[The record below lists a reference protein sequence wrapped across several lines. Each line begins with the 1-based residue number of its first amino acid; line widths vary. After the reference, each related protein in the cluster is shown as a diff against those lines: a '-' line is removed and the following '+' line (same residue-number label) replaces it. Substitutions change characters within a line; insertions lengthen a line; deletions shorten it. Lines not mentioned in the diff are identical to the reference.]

1 MMSTS
6 VQTLL
11 HFEDRNS
18 MASSI
23 EGRVPFLDHKL
34 AEFLFSLPPEFKIRG
49 NLGKYIHRKA
59 MKGIV
64 PQAVLNRQD
73 KTGYLGPGEQF
84 WMKKEMRNYTEGILY
99 GKEIENRDFYNVKL
113 IRKKYQNMLRGKT
126 GDEQQLWNIIALETW
141 FNSHYKI

>member
-1 MMSTS
+1 
-6 VQTLL
+6 
-11 HFEDRNS
+11 

-23 EGRVPFLDHKL
+23 EGRVPFLDHSL

-59 MKGIV
+59 MEGIV

-73 KTGYLGPGEQF
+73 KTGYLGPGEKF

-99 GKEIENRDFYNVKL
+99 GKDFENRDFYNVKL
-113 IRKKYQNMLRGKT
+113 IRKKYQDMLRGKT
-126 GDEQQLWNIIALETW
+126 GDEQQLWNITALETW
-141 FNSHYKI
+141 FNSH